1 MERPPKRALL
11 ACRNLVVIP
20 TGVIAVPPVGVAG
33 DDRLATEPIAF
44 VGGIVIRTVGPDPYA
59 IPEDPMAL
67 ELVVVAVNVLAFPSV
82 TGLLAFPIVLPFPIV
97 TGLLAFP
104 IVLPFPSVT
113 GLLAFPILTA
123 DGAVY
128 TPLTREVASRTATLV
143 AGTAIRTIAQRGAT
157 AATAAIISI
166 STTTAAMA
174 SASSAAIA
182 SAPSANRGRSAAVT
196 TTSAVASA

>member
-20 TGVIAVPPVGVAG
+20 TGVIAVPPIGVAG
-33 DDRLATEPIAF
+33 DDRLATEPIAV

-67 ELVVVAVNVLAFPSV
+67 ELVVVAVNVLAFPIV
-82 TGLLAFPIVLPFPIV
+82 LPLPIVPGVLAFPIVFALPVI
-97 TGLLAFP
+97 TG
-104 IVLPFPSVT
+104 V
-113 GLLAFPILTA
+113 LAFPILAA
-123 DGAVY
+123 DRAVL
-128 TPLTREVASRTATLV
+128 TPLNREVASVYMAALVPGTATT
-143 AGTAIRTIAQRGAT
+143 GIIIQRSAS

-174 SASSAAIA
+174 S
-182 SAPSANRGRSAAVT
+182 
-196 TTSAVASA
+196 TSAVATAPAANSGRSTAVATSST